1 MAKNYARIS
10 AKTATYGKIIVVD
23 VAITMAII
31 AVVMYTLRMLI
42 LDENV
47 HNLLTTWS
55 ENSESVKVKNLA

>member
-31 AVVMYTLRMLI
+31 AVVMYTYAHFR
-42 LDENV
+42 
-47 HNLLTTWS
+47 
-55 ENSESVKVKNLA
+55 